1 MKLKYGKE
9 MTVVAISYKAKSL
22 SEIAKMFDLFSTNA
36 MSKQVG
42 ARTQK
47 EGIRNAGEAYAW
59 AEAARILRQT
69 TLEKE

>member
-1 MKLKYGKE
+1 MSNF
-9 MTVVAISYKAKSL
+9 SYKAKSL
-22 SEIAKMFDLFSTNA
+22 SDIANMFDQHAVNA

>member
-1 MKLKYGKE
+1 MGN
-9 MTVVAISYKAKSL
+9 MTYTAKNL
-22 SEIAKMFDLFSTNA
+22 SDIARMFDSLATTA

-59 AEAARILRQT
+59 SEAARILRQT